1 MANTLTNLVSDSFAA
16 LDVVSRE
23 LVGYVPSV
31 TRDASV
37 DRVALNQNVRSPVT
51 RANSAGRNITPTM
64 GFPVASD
71 QTVDNVPISITKVR
85 AFPFSWT
92 GEERYT
98 LDRGA
103 GALTISQGW
112 IAQAL
117 RAAVNEVEVD
127 LANAAYLGASRA
139 FGTAGTTPF
148 ASDLGASAQLKKIL
162 DDNGAPA
169 SSRSLVINTTAGAA
183 MRTLLNNPLNANTSL
198 NGDATRQGMIL
209 DVNGFKFR
217 ESAQVPTVAAGAMAS
232 ATSTSAAFTVGQTAI
247 PLATAGTGVV
257 AAGDIITF
265 ANDTNKYV
273 VASVVFAGANPASG
287 DIITLAAPGL
297 RVAQTAATRAI
308 TVVAI
313 SARSTGFSEN
323 AIVLA
328 ARLPEVDPDG
338 DLATMR
344 ETITDPV
351 SGLSFEIAA
360 YPGYRMMTYEVS
372 LAWGVKVIKPE
383 HLAVLLG

>member
-1 MANTLTNLVSDSFAA
+1 MPNTLTNLVSDSFAA

-37 DRVALNQNVRSPVT
+37 DRVALNQTIRSPKT
-51 RANSAGRNITPTM
+51 RANAAGRNITAAM
-64 GFPVASD
+64 AFPAASD
-71 QTVDNVPISITKVR
+71 QTVDNDPITISKVR

-98 LDRGA
+98 LDRGP
-103 GALTISQGW
+103 GALTVSQGW

-117 RAAVNEVEVD
+117 RAAVNEIEAD
-127 LANAAYLGASRA
+127 ISIAAYLGASRA
-139 FGTAGTTPF
+139 HGTSGTTPF
-148 ASDLGASAQLKKIL
+148 ATNLGESAQLKKIL
-162 DDNGAPA
+162 DDNGAPG
-169 SSRSLVINTTAGAA
+169 SGRSLVINTTAGAA
-183 MRTLLNNPLNANTSL
+183 LRTLLNNPLNANTSL
-198 NGDATRQGMIL
+198 NGDSTRQGMIL

-217 ESAQVPTVAAGAMAS
+217 ESAQVPTVAAGTGAS
-232 ATSTSAAFTVGQTAI
+232 YLLNGALVVGATTVTVD
-247 PLATAGTGVV
+247 TGTGTIL
-257 AAGDIITF
+257 AGDIVTIG
-265 ANDTNKYV
+265 AHKYV
-273 VASVVFAGANPASG
+273 AATALSG
-287 DIITLAAPGL
+287 GTFTIAAPGI
-297 RVAQTAATRAI
+297 VAAAADNLAI
-308 TVVAI
+308 TVNAA
-313 SARSTGFSEN
+313 SARSTGFTEN

-328 ARLPEVDPDG
+328 SRLPEVDPDG

-351 SGLSFEIAA
+351 SGLSFELAA